1 MRRSQLRVLLCGALV
16 ALSLIVT
23 PGCGRGPASQSTQR
37 NARPPQRI
45 VSISPSVTEILYGV
59 GAWPQVVAVSQ
70 YCTYPD
76 DVVNK
81 PRINGWGTTNLEQV
95 TVLKPDLVIG
105 VDAQEP
111 FLGEKLRELGIRSM
125 FVKSQN
131 LADILAS
138 IGEIGMAA
146 GHEREATELA
156 EQVRTEINE
165 VRTKATGHSRPR
177 VLCVVDRVPGTL
189 RDVYV
194 ATRGSFLD
202 ELIDVAG
209 GKSIAPPAA
218 YGYGYALITKE
229 AILSLNP
236 DVIIEMVQGSKGK
249 FAENPGEV
257 WRELSEVSAVRNGRI
272 HSVKDPTAIHPS
284 QFIGRTARL
293 YAHYIHPEVF
303 PDVSDESQ

>member
-1 MRRSQLRVLLCGALV
+1 MWQSQLKGFLCSALV
-16 ALSLIVT
+16 ALSLVVT
-23 PGCGRGPASQSTQR
+23 PGCGRGPAPQSTQR
-37 NARPPQRI
+37 DAPPPQRI

-59 GAWPQVVAVSQ
+59 GAWSQVIAVSQ
-70 YCTYPD
+70 YCSYPD

-81 PRINGWGTTNLEQV
+81 PRISGWGSTNLEQL
-95 TVLKPDLVIG
+95 TALKPDLVIG
-105 VDAQEP
+105 VDAQVP
-111 FLGEKLRELGIRSM
+111 FLGEKLRALGIRAM

-131 LADILAS
+131 LADVFAAIREVGS
-138 IGEIGMAA
+138 AA
-146 GHEREATELA
+146 GHEREAAELA
-156 EQVRTEINE
+156 EQIKTGIEE
-165 VRTKATGHSRPR
+165 VRTKATGRSRPR

-189 RDVYV
+189 RDMYV

-202 ELIDVAG
+202 ELIGVAG
-209 GKSIAPPAA
+209 GESIVPPAA
-218 YGYGYALITKE
+218 YGQGYALITKE

-257 WRELSEVSAVRNGRI
+257 WRELAEVSAVRNGRI
-272 HSVKDPTAIHPS
+272 HSVKDLTAIHPS

-303 PDVSDESQ
+303 PDVPDNSQ

>member
-1 MRRSQLRVLLCGALV
+1 MRRSQLGVLLCSALV
-16 ALSLIVT
+16 TLSLTVA
-23 PGCGRGPASQSTQR
+23 PGCGRGPAPPSAQR
-37 NARPPQRI
+37 DAPPPQRI
-45 VSISPSVTEILYGV
+45 VSISPSVTEILYAV

-81 PRINGWGTTNLEQV
+81 PRVNGWGTTNLEQV
-95 TVLKPDLVIG
+95 AMLKPDLVIG
-105 VDAQEP
+105 VDAQQP
-111 FLGEKLRELGIRSM
+111 FLGEKLNALGIRGM

-131 LADILAS
+131 LADILAA
-138 IGEIGMAA
+138 IREVGGAA
-146 GHEREATELA
+146 GHERAAAELA
-156 EQVRTEINE
+156 EQIKNGIEE
-165 VRTKATGHSRPR
+165 VRTKATGRSRPR

-189 RDVYV
+189 RDMYA

-202 ELIDVAG
+202 ELIGVAG
-209 GKSIAPPAA
+209 GESIAPPAA

-229 AILSLNP
+229 AIISLNP
-236 DVIIEMVQGSKGK
+236 DVIIEMVQGAKGR

-257 WRELSEVSAVRNGRI
+257 WGELAEVSAVRNGRI

-284 QFIGRTARL
+284 QFIERTARL

-303 PDVSDESQ
+303 PDAPDKSQ

>member
-1 MRRSQLRVLLCGALV
+1 MRRSQLGVLLCSALV
-16 ALSLIVT
+16 ALWLIVT
-23 PGCGRGPASQSTQR
+23 PGCGSDPASRSAQR
-37 NARPPQRI
+37 DAAPPQRI

-59 GAWPQVVAVSQ
+59 GAWSQVIAVSQ
-70 YCTYPD
+70 YCSYPD

-81 PRINGWGTTNLEQV
+81 PRVNGWGSINLEQV
-95 TVLKPDLVIG
+95 TALKPDLVIG

-111 FLGEKLRELGIRSM
+111 LVGEKLGALGIRSM
-125 FVKSQN
+125 FLKSQN
-131 LADILAS
+131 LAGILTAIREVGS
-138 IGEIGMAA
+138 AA
-146 GHEREATELA
+146 GHEREAAELA
-156 EQVRTEINE
+156 EQIKTGIDE
-165 VRTKATGHSRPR
+165 VSAKATGRSRPR

-189 RDVYV
+189 RDMYV

-202 ELIDVAG
+202 ELIGIAG
-209 GKSIAPPAA
+209 GESIAPPTA

-257 WRELSEVSAVRNGRI
+257 WRELAEVSAVRNSRI
-272 HSVKDPTAIHPS
+272 HSVRDPSAIHPS

-303 PDVSDESQ
+303 PDVPDKLQ

>member
-1 MRRSQLRVLLCGALV
+1 
-16 ALSLIVT
+16 
-23 PGCGRGPASQSTQR
+23 
-37 NARPPQRI
+37 
-45 VSISPSVTEILYGV
+45 VTEILYGV

-70 YCTYPD
+70 YCIYPD

-81 PRINGWGTTNLEQV
+81 PRVNGWGSTNLEQV
-95 TVLKPDLVIG
+95 TMLKPDLVIG

-111 FLGEKLRELGIRSM
+111 FVGEKLRALGIRSM

-131 LADILAS
+131 LADILAAIREVGS
-138 IGEIGMAA
+138 AA
-146 GHEREATELA
+146 GHEREAAELA
-156 EQVRTEINE
+156 EHIKNGIDE
-165 VRTKATGHSRPR
+165 VRTKATGRSRPR

-189 RDVYV
+189 RDMYV
-194 ATRGSFLD
+194 ATSGSFLD
-202 ELIDVAG
+202 ELIGVAG
-209 GKSIAPPAA
+209 GESIAPPAA

-257 WRELSEVSAVRNGRI
+257 WRELAEVSAVRNGRI
-272 HSVKDPTAIHPS
+272 HSVKDPTVVHPS

-303 PDVSDESQ
+303 PDVSDKSQ